1 MVRYKPVKK
10 ESDCVS
16 TGVEIVSCE
25 KCISPPDLMIKNAF
39 SGKLKKICQDATLRY
54 ATLLRWMGP
63 ATFTSQTRSE
73 SEADFPP
80 NFTIICVRCVVFPF
94 ACMVFDC

>member
-1 MVRYKPVKK
+1 MKK

-25 KCISPPDLMIKNAF
+25 KCISHPDLMIKNAF
-39 SGKLKKICQDATLRY
+39 SEEFKKIFQDATLRSNVVQ
-54 ATLLRWMGP
+54 RWMGP
-63 ATFTSQTRSE
+63 TTFTSQTRSE

-80 NFTIICVRCVVFPF
+80 NFAIFCV
-94 ACMVFDC
+94 

>member
-16 TGVEIVSCE
+16 TRVEIVSCE
-25 KCISPPDLMIKNAF
+25 KCISHPDLMIKKAF
-39 SGKLKKICQDATLRY
+39 SEEFKKIFQDATLRSNVG
-54 ATLLRWMGP
+54 T
-63 ATFTSQTRSE
+63 TFTSQTRSE

-80 NFTIICVRCVVFPF
+80 NFAIFCV
-94 ACMVFDC
+94 